1 LNETHAN
8 VWKVISTF
16 IDEEYHAHQKLVL
29 IRTGAQ
35 NKSKPTARKIAYQ
48 NRINKLYV
56 LYDKK
61 TINENELLEG
71 LTSCVANNIRNSKKK
86 KN

>member
-1 LNETHAN
+1 MVA
-8 VWKVISTF
+8 TF
-16 IDEEYHAHQKLVL
+16 IDEEYHAYQKMVL

-35 NKSKPTARKIAYQ
+35 KKANATARQISYQ
-48 NRINKLYV
+48 ERINNLYV

-61 TINENELLEG
+61 TINANELLEG
-71 LTSCVANNIRNSKKK
+71 LTCCVARNIKNSKKK